1 MADPFARISSMLE
14 SARDLT
20 IEAAVSASTRLSE
33 TPTAKRPQEISKLLN
48 SRVEREVLNGMKCV
62 MALISHDEDGTQY
75 FADVVKNVTLSNSRV
90 RALVLI
96 YLQKYAENEPDTA
109 LLLIN
114 SIQKSLSEKKPNVRV
129 ASIRTLGGIRIP
141 EIASLLVLCI
151 KRTSSDS
158 LPQVR
163 AATALAVGKAYSID
177 GINKAQLAQHLY
189 TLLSDGSPV
198 VVAAA
203 IKVYYKLKPELVKV
217 LAKKAWAPIHSNFRR
232 YTRILHELDEWSLSF
247 LLDILTEYSRRF
259 LARPMLVLEDGKQI
273 EVPESMSD
281 YPEIYKYE
289 MDSDLEM
296 FVDSLRPLTSSL
308 SDIVVL
314 SAVKALASVATPNH
328 IETFGYVQVL
338 TKIATKPCSLPT
350 KLYALEV
357 VLKLAQAS
365 PQLFQKSFQKF
376 FLYPQE
382 SLEVSYAKLH
392 ILLAV
397 FTDSS
402 AKAILSELQYCALS
416 QKPEIAKMA
425 VNVIDVCSQMSV
437 RWSNKVLK
445 WCLQNLESS
454 SATFIVSELLTVIRH
469 LLQEKQSK
477 GFEKE
482 PLVRTIYKLSL
493 LLSDPNVYL
502 NAEAK
507 ASIIWII
514 GEFTAASENLIGPD
528 VLRRSLKTF
537 TMEPDSVRY
546 ELLVLAAKSYLYEL
560 LKSDEAEVANS
571 RSSQIFKHIMHLCH
585 YDSSFDT
592 RDRVRMW
599 DQLLVNSANHQL
611 AKLFLEVPK
620 PTPVAPKPDSS
631 SSLTSYF
638 TPVPWSDQ
646 LDLPPKSIRKEVEV
660 PTKITHMESNIRLGK
675 KSIQPSIHAIS
686 SELVQHPAE
695 HASAQ
700 SNKLQS
706 LDEFFANDD
715 SESESE
721 SESESDE
728 EEESN
733 DESESE
739 FEYSSGGNE
748 APQHHSSEDAYSD
761 SDDASESDDG
771 QYSNDQASTHS
782 DLKFL

>member
-1 MADPFARISSMLE
+1 MLE

-48 SRVEREVLNGMKCV
+48 SRIEREVLNGMKCV

-75 FADVVKNVTLSNSRV
+75 FADVVKNVTLANSRV

-114 SIQKSLSEKKPNVRV
+114 SIQKSLGDKKPNVRV

-151 KRTSSDS
+151 KRTATDI

-177 GINKAQLAQHLY
+177 GINKTQLAQHLY
-189 TLLSDGSPV
+189 ALLSDRSPV
-198 VVAAA
+198 VVGAA
-203 IKVYYKLKPELVKV
+203 IKVYYKLKPELVSA

-232 YTRILHELDEWSLSF
+232 YTRILHELDEWSISF
-247 LLDILTEYSRRF
+247 MVDTLTEYCRRF
-259 LARPMLVLEDGKQI
+259 LPRPTLILEDGA
-273 EVPESMSD
+273 
-281 YPEIYKYE
+281 EIDIPDSLVDLPQNYRCE
-289 MDSDLEM
+289 MDSDLLM
-296 FVDSLRPLTSSL
+296 FVDSLGPLSTSL

-314 SAVKALASVATPNH
+314 SAVKALVTVATTDH
-328 IETFGYVQVL
+328 LLRFGYVQVL
-338 TKIATKPCSLPT
+338 TKIATKPGSLPT

-357 VLKLAQAS
+357 VLKLAQIS
-365 PQLFQKSFQKF
+365 PQLFQKNFQKF
-376 FLYPQE
+376 FLFPQE
-382 SLEVSYAKLH
+382 SLEVSTAKLH

-397 FTDSS
+397 FNESS

-416 QKPEIAKMA
+416 QKPEVAKMA
-425 VNVIDVCSQMSV
+425 VNVMDVCSQMSL
-437 RWSNKVLK
+437 RLSNKVLK

-454 SATFIVSELLTVIRH
+454 SATSIVSELLCVIRH
-469 LLQEKQSK
+469 LLQEKLSN
-477 GFEKE
+477 GYEKE

-493 LLSDPNVYL
+493 LLNDPNIYL

-537 TMEPDSVRY
+537 TTEPDSVRY
-546 ELLVLAAKSYLYEL
+546 EILVLAAKSYLYEL
-560 LKSDEAEVANS
+560 LKRDDAEVANTTLGK
-571 RSSQIFKHIMHLCH
+571 IFKHIMHLCH
-585 YDSSFDT
+585 YDSSYDT

-599 DQLLVNSANHQL
+599 EQLLVNADNHQL
-611 AKLFLEVPK
+611 ATLFLDVPK
-620 PTPVAPKPDSS
+620 PTPVAPKPASS
-631 SSLTSYF
+631 SSLTAYYEL
-638 TPVPWSDQ
+638 VPWSDQ
-646 LDLPPKSIRKEVEV
+646 LDLPPKSIRKEVEAAPQV
-660 PTKITHMESNIRLGK
+660 THVENGVAGK
-675 KSIQPSIHAIS
+675 RSLPSIHAIS
-686 SELVQHPAE
+686 SELIRHPATP
-695 HASAQ
+695 STQ

-706 LDEFFANDD
+706 LDEFFANDG
-715 SESESE
+715 SES
-721 SESESDE
+721 E
-728 EEESN
+728 EEESEEESEEEYEEEAS
-733 DESESE
+733 DESEDE
-739 FEYSSGGNE
+739 VDLSSSDDG
-748 APQHHSSEDAYSD
+748 YSD
-761 SDDASESDDG
+761 SDDAGSAH
-771 QYSNDQASTHS
+771 YSKYLNDDQASANS
-782 DLKFL
+782 NQKFI